1 MLDGFSLA
9 LAVELVLSLATQ
21 GLYGNERASNEST
34 EKVSPLLPA
43 GQERLDHPASGCRL
57 AQPQQDV
64 CLNLVTRRVRAAE
77 RIYPPPPAPAERLFM
92 FARIRSRMLK
102 ALLVLSLWGWLHSGS
117 LVVFG
122 FVRTRRLLPRPRRMP
137 RRMVIGFFRFSSQ
150 KDRRRKCNHGCE
162 RHRCTTSKKDTLHQ
176 PHLQVNRHSTKMN
189 TGASTSPGA

>member
-77 RIYPPPPAPAERLFM
+77 RIYPPPPRTRWAAIYVCPHPFQNAQSSPCSLPLGLASQRQSCCLWICAHPSAVAPPPTHAPPDGYR
-92 FARIRSRMLK
+92 
-102 ALLVLSLWGWLHSGS
+102 VLSFQQPKGQKTKMQSWL
-117 LVVFG
+117 
-122 FVRTRRLLPRPRRMP
+122 RATP
-137 RRMVIGFFRFSSQ
+137 
-150 KDRRRKCNHGCE
+150 
-162 RHRCTTSKKDTLHQ
+162 LHN
-176 PHLQVNRHSTKMN
+176 VEKRHSS
-189 TGASTSPGA
+189 STSPPS

>member
-77 RIYPPPPAPAERLFM
+77 RIYPPPPPHPLGGYLCLPASVPEC
-92 FARIRSRMLK
+92 SK
-102 ALLVLSLWGWLHSGS
+102 LSLFSPFGVGFTAAVLLSLDLCAPVGCCPAPDACPAGWLSGS
-117 LVVFG
+117 
-122 FVRTRRLLPRPRRMP
+122 FVSAAKRTEDENAI
-137 RRMVIGFFRFSSQ
+137 MVASDTVAQ
-150 KDRRRKCNHGCE
+150 RRKKTLFINL
-162 RHRCTTSKKDTLHQ
+162 TSKLIVTAQ
-176 PHLQVNRHSTKMN
+176 R
-189 TGASTSPGA
+189 